1 MINMAS
7 EQNVRKYLAYW
18 FQLGKK
24 IWIQNG
30 KTAILPQTV
39 IYGDRYSN
47 EFEDCWQHII
57 AADSGDC
64 YLDGT
69 SETIDQLLS
78 DRWDIV
84 SCARC
89 NMPVPMAAL
98 GSPVNCQMCPCSDLE
113 SWPNNEAPAP
123 RMPVNNQRQLQLIR
137 DRLNVVPEEQQMSS
151 HPHSHFHS
159 QKMG

>member
-7 EQNVRKYLAYW
+7 EQSVRQYLAYW

-24 IWIQNG
+24 VWVQNG
-30 KTAILPQTV
+30 KAALLPQTV
-39 IYGDRYSN
+39 IHGDRYSD
-47 EFEDCWQHII
+47 EFESCWQRII

-89 NMPVPMAAL
+89 EMPVPMSAL
-98 GSPVNCQMCPCSDLE
+98 GAPITHPSCPCSDLA
-113 SWPNNEAPAP
+113 SWPNTEIPAP
-123 RMPVNNQRQLQLIR
+123 RMPVSSDQHLQRIS
-137 DRLNVVPEEQQMSS
+137 DRLNL
-151 HPHSHFHS
+151 
-159 QKMG
+159 